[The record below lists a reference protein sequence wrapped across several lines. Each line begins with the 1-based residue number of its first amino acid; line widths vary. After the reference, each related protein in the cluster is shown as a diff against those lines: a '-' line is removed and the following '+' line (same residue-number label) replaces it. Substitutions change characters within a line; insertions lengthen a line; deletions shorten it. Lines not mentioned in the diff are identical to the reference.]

1 VSFVIPGVAT
11 KAKQK
16 IIILSNIDLQAR
28 REANAACSAVSEP
41 QATTKP
47 SNCVASSHEDDVHR
61 SLRKEEKLP
70 FLEKAPRK
78 GDHCSTYS
86 KGKKNLHAAHGPAM
100 YDLEKEQQKARL
112 IEADARLRKAKCLE
126 EALMR
131 KKANRESCVKAKKGA
146 RGRRTAAGFA
156 SQTARCPRVDLNT
169 PPQYY
174 LNNVQGNVRNKNLL
188 TVPFEQ
194 QRCLLRSCG

>member
-1 VSFVIPGVAT
+1 MSFVIPGVAT

-78 GDHCSTYS
+78 GDHCSTILL
-86 KGKKNLHAAHGPAM
+86 KKKNNLFAAHGPAM

-112 IEADARLRKAKCLE
+112 IE
-126 EALMR
+126 
-131 KKANRESCVKAKKGA
+131 
-146 RGRRTAAGFA
+146 GRCSVA
-156 SQTARCPRVDLNT
+156 
-169 PPQYY
+169 
-174 LNNVQGNVRNKNLL
+174 
-188 TVPFEQ
+188 
-194 QRCLLRSCG
+194 